1 MQTFVRRLLPA
12 AFAGFSSFAALG
24 VHACQGEQIPLP
36 PAPFQSM
43 QSRAGVKAQAQP
55 PLQISNGGTG
65 VAAPVGMSDRALV
78 RAGARSIASSGAA
91 AYGEGG
97 QRGRSTP

>member
-1 MQTFVRRLLPA
+1 MQAFVRRLLPA

-24 VHACQGEQIPLP
+24 VHAFQGEQNPLP

-43 QSRAGVKAQAQP
+43 QSRATVQAQAYR

-65 VAAPVGMSDRALV
+65 VAAPVSMSDRALV
-78 RAGARSIASSGAA
+78 QAGARSIAPSGAA
-91 AYGEGG
+91 AYGEVG